1 PTTNASLVNAAL
13 SDHKTWNSTKVPEC
27 EKVCNTA
34 QRIGL
39 KFNLDLNTLIPVLTD
54 VIKIEIK
61 KNLQQTMYNT
71 LGEKLENN
79 IHGINFKQN
88 SITTTIQGSS
98 MAEIYGKLDKIN
110 DAIASRT
117 FSIDIPENGGRKTII
132 PKQLFVLVHFVSPPF
147 T

>member
-1 PTTNASLVNAAL
+1 MLINYFFPFYS
-13 SDHKTWNSTKVPEC
+13 
-27 EKVCNTA
+27 

-79 IHGINFKQN
+79 IHGINFKQV
-88 SITTTIQGSS
+88 IL
-98 MAEIYGKLDKIN
+98 IYK
-110 DAIASRT
+110 
-117 FSIDIPENGGRKTII
+117 
-132 PKQLFVLVHFVSPPF
+132 
-147 T
+147 